1 MQRKCL
7 LESGLIIIF
16 LKESREGVCETFLKE
31 QVQFEDE
38 NPEKKMEFLVL
49 TLRDIFV
56 EITRK
61 KSI

>member
-7 LESGLIIIF
+7 LESGLIMIF

-38 NPEKKMEFLVL
+38 NPEKNGISGFNSERHFC
-49 TLRDIFV
+49 
-56 EITRK
+56 
-61 KSI
+61 